1 MGIPKKSAS
10 HVSWLVLFMACGGLV
25 LFGCVLTPYFT
36 ARPGADQS
44 SYLFEA
50 QRLLSGME
58 PYGPHLTE
66 VSPPLIIWFSALPVL
81 LAQSIHGSPVLFLR
95 LLVIAMIFASVA
107 WCVRIL
113 RRGARMT
120 NPIPIGLLACA
131 ILAIEFC
138 IGPYNFGQREHLLLI
153 LLLPYILAVAT
164 GAVYRLSP
172 AERCGLGVAAG
183 IAIWFKPQDTLVLV
197 GLELFLA
204 LRARGL
210 RRIVTPE
217 FLTLILTS
225 SLVLALVRVAA
236 PLYLT
241 VTVPLLVETY
251 WAFGTMNAFALA
263 LSHRGYLLLTL
274 AMLSACFLFR
284 RFLRDRATPVTLLVC
299 SIALFYAFAIQHNE
313 WWYHAYPYQA
323 LFLLAMAYLLTD
335 LLYPLI
341 ERLSTDS
348 RFFRRT
354 VLAASGAMAVLLC
367 IVAMNLRVVFTEGTH
382 LQSDP
387 LDEFLAQ
394 YRPSTTVYV
403 FSTSEASLSFSY
415 NHGLNWGGRFA
426 HLWMLP
432 AIIQNELGP
441 IGPTAPFKRL
451 SPDTVAKLAGL
462 QRKQSAEDLNYWRP
476 AVVLVEQCVPNHF
489 CQGLGGKKFD
499 MLSWFLQSPEFAAA
513 WSHYQRQ
520 PGFDNYEVYK
530 LAP

>member
-1 MGIPKKSAS
+1 
-10 HVSWLVLFMACGGLV
+10 
-25 LFGCVLTPYFT
+25 
-36 ARPGADQS
+36 
-44 SYLFEA
+44 
-50 QRLLSGME
+50 
-58 PYGPHLTE
+58 
-66 VSPPLIIWFSALPVL
+66 
-81 LAQSIHGSPVLFLR
+81 
-95 LLVIAMIFASVA
+95 
-107 WCVRIL
+107 
-113 RRGARMT
+113 
-120 NPIPIGLLACA
+120 
-131 ILAIEFC
+131 
-138 IGPYNFGQREHLLLI
+138 
-153 LLLPYILAVAT
+153 
-164 GAVYRLSP
+164 
-172 AERCGLGVAAG
+172 
-183 IAIWFKPQDTLVLV
+183 
-197 GLELFLA
+197 
-204 LRARGL
+204 
-210 RRIVTPE
+210 
-217 FLTLILTS
+217 
-225 SLVLALVRVAA
+225 
-236 PLYLT
+236 
-241 VTVPLLVETY
+241 
-251 WAFGTMNAFALA
+251 MNAFALA
-263 LSHRGYLLLTL
+263 LSHRGYLLLML

-367 IVAMNLRVVFTEGTH
+367 IVAMNLRVVFAEGTH

-451 SPDTVAKLAGL
+451 SPETVAKLAGL

-513 WSHYQRQ
+513 WSHYQRE

>member
-1 MGIPKKSAS
+1 MGIPKQSTS
-10 HVSWLVLFMACGGLV
+10 RVSLLVLLMACGGLA
-25 LFGCVLTPYFT
+25 LFGCALTPYFT

-50 QRLLSGME
+50 QRLLSGIE
-58 PYGPHLTE
+58 PYGPHMTE

-81 LAQSIHGSPVLFLR
+81 LARSLHGSPVLFLR
-95 LLVIAMIFASVA
+95 LLVTAMIFASVA

-113 RRGARMT
+113 RRRVKMA
-120 NPIPIGLLACA
+120 NPISIGLLACA

-183 IAIWFKPQDTLVLV
+183 IAIWFKPQYTLVLV

-204 LRARGL
+204 LRSRSL
-210 RRIVTPE
+210 RRILTPE
-217 FLTLILTS
+217 FLALIVTS

-241 VTVPLLVETY
+241 VTVPLLVDTY
-251 WAFGTMNAFALA
+251 WAFGTMNASALA
-263 LSHRGYLLLTL
+263 LSHRGYLVLLV
-274 AMLSACFLFR
+274 AMLSACFVFR
-284 RFLRDRATPVTLLVC
+284 KSLRDRATSVALLVC
-299 SIALFYAFAIQHNE
+299 SVALFYAFAIQHNE

-323 LFLLAMAYLLTD
+323 LFLLAMAYLVTD

-341 ERLSTDS
+341 ERLSSDS
-348 RFFRRT
+348 RFFKRTVFAASAAMAILLCIGGINLRT
-354 VLAASGAMAVLLC
+354 VLTA
-367 IVAMNLRVVFTEGTH
+367 GTH
-382 LQSDP
+382 WQSDP

-403 FSTSEASLSFSY
+403 FSTSEAALSFSY
-415 NHGLNWGGRFA
+415 NQGLNWGGRFA

-441 IGPTAPFKRL
+441 VEPPAPFKRL
-451 SPDTVAKLAGL
+451 SPDTVANLAAL

-476 AVVLVEQCVPNHF
+476 AVVLVERCVPNHF
-489 CQGLGGKKFD
+489 CQGLGGKTFD
-499 MLSWFLQSPEFAAA
+499 ILSWFLQSPEFAAA